1 MKISEIREMTDPE
14 LVRQAG
20 EFQQER
26 LKLKV
31 QGRTGELKGTA
42 RISQIRKDIA
52 RIRTEQK
59 VRATNAPLAAASVTE
74 EAKAE

>member
-14 LVRQAG
+14 LIRQVG
-20 EFQQER
+20 ELQQER

-52 RIRTEQK
+52 RIRTEQN
-59 VRATNAPLAAASVTE
+59 VRAKSANPAAPVVE

>member
-1 MKISEIREMTDPE
+1 MKMKDIMEMTDEE
-14 LVRQAG
+14 LVRQVTDL
-20 EFQQER
+20 QKER

-52 RIRTEQK
+52 RIRTEQN
-59 VRATNAPLAAASVTE
+59 VRMKKNGTDSVAVVSE
-74 EAKAE
+74 GD

>member
-1 MKISEIREMTDPE
+1 MKNSEIREMTDPE
-14 LVRQAG
+14 LVRQVG
-20 EFQQER
+20 ELQQER

-52 RIRTEQK
+52 RIRTEMN
-59 VRATNAPLAAASVTE
+59 VREKNANASAPVSE

>member
-1 MKISEIREMTDPE
+1 MKNSEVREMTDPE
-14 LVRQAG
+14 LARQVG

-42 RISQIRKDIA
+42 RIGQIRKDIA
-52 RIRTEQK
+52 RIRTEQA
-59 VRATNAPLAAASVTE
+59 VRAKSAPVAPKE
-74 EAKAE
+74 KAEVTD

>member
-1 MKISEIREMTDPE
+1 MKNNEIREMTDPE
-14 LVRQAG
+14 LVRQVG
-20 EFQQER
+20 ELQQER

-31 QGRTGELKGTA
+31 QGRTGELKSTA

-52 RIRTEQK
+52 KIKTEQT
-59 VRATNAPLAAASVTE
+59 VRANKAPAETAKANE

>member
-1 MKISEIREMTDPE
+1 MKNSEIKEMTDPE
-14 LVRQAG
+14 LVRQIG

-42 RISQIRKDIA
+42 RIGQIRKNIA
-52 RIRTEQK
+52 RIKTEQA
-59 VRATNAPLAAASVTE
+59 VRAMKTAPVSDE
-74 EAKAE
+74 KAE